1 MNRYPY
7 IKINYTLETDVEAI
21 EKDVDELN
29 NILER
34 FSVAM
39 NQEIILIIGNEVY
52 RIDESDKSSN

>member
-1 MNRYPY
+1 MNKYPY
-7 IKINYTLETDVEAI
+7 IKIKRTLETDVEAI

-34 FSVAM
+34 FSVTM

-52 RIDESDKSSN
+52 RIDKSDKSSN